1 MTSSAISVL
10 MVCSLGGTL
19 GLLADTLLM
28 WLARDARA
36 IAVMVGTTL
45 LDSYL
50 AWSILRPHHLKPVE
64 AQFMGLVGMLV
75 GLLVLL
81 NQQQL
86 RNQRRKDREMSR

>member
-1 MTSSAISVL
+1 
-10 MVCSLGGTL
+10 MVCMVGFTL
-19 GLLADTLLM
+19 GLLADVLLM
-28 WLARDARA
+28 WLVRDAWA
-36 IAVMVGTTL
+36 IAVAVAPFL
-45 LDSYL
+45 LVAYP
-50 AWSILRPHHLKPVE
+50 AWSSLQPLHLSPVE